1 MPIRARPPAL
11 EATPHSG
18 RRPCCDLA
26 GLSRLNQLTDFLSA
40 ANIVCNS
47 PLLNVRRGGEVLKV
61 LTAPGVVLKGS
72 GFYKTDSRSADNKR
86 KSSGDHKPKDT
97 DSKDSSTSTESGS
110 SDQKSSDSGSGS
122 TGDSTPSTTKSG
134 ESKSTAGAAKPS

>member
-1 MPIRARPPAL
+1 MPTYRYRCTECGEEFELWQSIKDDAIH
-11 EATPHSG
+11 THDDG
-18 RRPCCDLA
+18 C
-26 GLSRLNQLTDFLSA
+26 
-40 ANIVCNS
+40 
-47 PLLNVRRGGEVLKV
+47 GGEVLKV

-134 ESKSTAGAAKPS
+134 